1 MMGRENAITK
11 VVSGPL
17 EAKYLSQDLTPESAG
32 SRSCRRGDAEGDDR
46 YFHTE

>member
-17 EAKYLSQDLTPESAG
+17 EAKYLSQDLTVCRGSIATSRLKSGAG
-32 SRSCRRGDAEGDDR
+32 N
-46 YFHTE
+46 

>member
-17 EAKYLSQDLTPESAG
+17 EAKYLSQRVVAQT
-32 SRSCRRGDAEGDDR
+32 CVIYGDR
-46 YFHTE
+46 

>member
-17 EAKYLSQDLTPESAG
+17 EAKYLSQELTPESV
-32 SRSCRRGDAEGDDR
+32 
-46 YFHTE
+46 